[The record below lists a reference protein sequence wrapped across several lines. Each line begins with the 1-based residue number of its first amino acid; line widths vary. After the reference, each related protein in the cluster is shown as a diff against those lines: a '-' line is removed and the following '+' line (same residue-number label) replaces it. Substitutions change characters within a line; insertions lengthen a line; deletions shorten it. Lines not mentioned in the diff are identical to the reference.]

1 MSTLRSS
8 FNWLVEP
15 SLGIAD
21 CLQEYQQMRAGSV
34 YWLSIDRHINA
45 LRFAAQTL
53 AGLDHRSRAVLV
65 ACDKIPAVISALA
78 DDQGPAE
85 LRSYSLQG
93 ELPKAVLHLTEQLDR
108 KLKPVKRLIVCV
120 LPIEALSLLEKN
132 TRTLLK
138 CWRDWCE
145 SNSCI
150 LLVLAYGE
158 EASRIS
164 RRLQLESGFL
174 SGAAYVQEQASGYVY
189 QLDYWINSLGV
200 QGATEFLLQDKNT
213 EFQLVKTPVKQID
226 VPQGEIFLQRSVLEG
241 APIFMAEKWRIAE
254 DWPELVKLVH
264 ITARGT
270 FVFALCASHELEPL
284 ARMLYDLRQ
293 QRGVAVTLVVREM
306 KQVLRHQ
313 EQLLLQQCGA
323 DLVVAAG
330 THLARFFSLLQNLQS
345 QKSTQPLTDNLE
357 AALAKVRTPEV
368 KGVISVFEFTNYL
381 KTVLA
386 SASATETEGI
396 LVSMRPVP
404 MLTVAQ
410 VLRQLKML
418 RKGDVACA
426 ADGVVYVFLFGC
438 QFSFVEIALQR
449 IFSLPFK
456 DIIAAHQ
463 VHSER
468 LSIEDHIRRLQIHNM
483 SQTSADVEQPIAEDV
498 TVDLSH
504 DNSEHTRLTAMMF
517 KPYLKPLQLRR
528 DNELKL

>member
-1 MSTLRSS
+1 MSRLQSS
-8 FNWLVEP
+8 YNGLVEP
-15 SLGIAD
+15 SIGIAD

-34 YWLSIDRHINA
+34 YWLSIDRHITA

-53 AGLDHRSRAVLV
+53 AGLEHSSRAVLV
-65 ACDKIPAVISALA
+65 ACDKISAVISALA

-108 KLKPVKRLIVCV
+108 KLKPVQRLIVCL
-120 LPIEALSLLEKN
+120 LPIASLSMLEKN

-138 CWRDWCE
+138 SWRNWCE
-145 SNSCI
+145 SNGCI

-158 EASRIS
+158 DAPRIS
-164 RRLQLESGFL
+164 QKLQLESGFL
-174 SGAAYVQEQASGYVY
+174 AGAAYVQEQGGGYVY

-226 VPQGEIFLQRSVLEG
+226 VPQGEVFLQRSVLEG

-254 DWPELVKLVH
+254 DWPDLVKLVQT
-264 ITARGT
+264 TARGT
-270 FVFALCASHELEPL
+270 FVFALCAGHELEPL

-306 KQVLRHQ
+306 KQVLRNQ
-313 EQLLLQQCGA
+313 EQQLLLQCGA

-330 THLARFFSLLQNLQS
+330 THLAGFFSLLQNLQS

-357 AALAKVRTPEV
+357 AALAKVRTPDV

-386 SASATETEGI
+386 SASATEADGI

-404 MLTVAQ
+404 MLTTAQ
-410 VLRQLKML
+410 LLRQLRIL

-438 QFSFVEIALQR
+438 QVSFIEIALQR

-456 DIIAAHQ
+456 DIVAAHQ

-468 LSIEDHIRRLQIHNM
+468 LSIEDHIRRLKMHNRT
-483 SQTSADVEQPIAEDV
+483 QASADFEQPIPEEV
-498 TVDLSH
+498 SVDLTQG
-504 DNSEHTRLTAMMF
+504 NGEQTRLAAMMF

-528 DNELKL
+528 NNELKL